1 MPTSDRNVQA
11 AQAAT
16 TRATIAIVVQ
26 RYGIEINGG
35 AEAHAR
41 MLAHRLLPHYDV
53 EVLTT
58 CAANNRHWGTTFPP
72 GSTRDGDVVVKRFP
86 HTSRGNFFARRTPL
100 IVRWRCWRAS
110 KRGGSQPIG
119 SYVPEGSTETLNAER
134 SWLVAQGPASSAL
147 NAYLTENLS
156 RYDAVLVFSLRYA
169 TAVDAITIASLKA
182 ILIPT
187 LHDEKAMYRSIFRR
201 AIANAGHILFNTDA
215 EKQLAAALYGG
226 DTVAQSSVVGVG
238 VDVSAVTAN
247 EIARVRKSYG
257 IDSRYFIYAGRINRA
272 KGCQLLFDGFQQFS
286 SAQREAVKLLCVG
299 HADMP
304 LPSSDWLVA
313 PGFVSNAD
321 RDALIAGAVALAMP
335 SQFESLSLATL
346 EAMRLGIPVIV
357 NRNSAVLNAHV
368 RNSGT
373 GFTFSD
379 AAGCAAALT
388 KAMALDEAARAS
400 MGDRSRNYVEQ
411 NYSWGAV
418 IRGVTDAITRIANHA
433 DTAL

>member
-1 MPTSDRNVQA
+1 MATSDRNVQA
-11 AQAAT
+11 AQDAT

-41 MLAHRLLPHYDV
+41 MLAHRLLPHYNV

-58 CAANNRHWGTTFPP
+58 CAANDRHWGTTFPP
-72 GSTRDGDVVVKRFP
+72 GAAHDGDVVVRRFP
-86 HTSRGNFFARRTPL
+86 HTSRGNFLARRTPL

-110 KRGGSQPIG
+110 RRGVSQPV
-119 SYVPEGSTETLNAER
+119 SPYVPEGSTETLNAER
-134 SWLVAQGPASSAL
+134 SWLIAQGPASSTL
-147 NAYLTENLS
+147 NAYLNENLS

-169 TAVDAITIASLKA
+169 TAVDAIAIASPKA

-187 LHDEKAMYRSIFRR
+187 LHDEKAMYRSIFRH
-201 AIANAGHILFNTDA
+201 AIANAGHILFNTVA
-215 EKQLAAALYGG
+215 EKELAAALYGG
-226 DTVAQSSVVGVG
+226 DTVARSSVVGVG
-238 VDVSAVTAN
+238 VDVNAATADD
-247 EIARVRKSYG
+247 IAQVRKSCG

-286 SAQREAVKLLCVG
+286 SAQQDAVKLVCVG

-304 LPSSDWLVA
+304 LPSANWLVA
-313 PGFVSNAD
+313 PGFVSNAN

-346 EAMRLGIPVIV
+346 EAMMLGTPVIV

-368 RNSGT
+368 RSSGT

-379 AAGCAAALT
+379 ATGCAAALT
-388 KAMALDEAARAS
+388 QAMALDETARAS
-400 MGDRSRNYVEQ
+400 MGDRSRNYVQQ

-418 IRGVTDAITRIANHA
+418 IRGVTNAITGIAKRE
-433 DTAL
+433 DTTR